1 MKFSQVAKPWKGDAK
16 IDQNDLRG
24 KENLFKQ
31 PKDSNK
37 KTRMKENMEEIVDLK
52 RLYMHF
58 CKKKIN
64 KKN

>member
-58 CKKKIN
+58 CKKKN
-64 KKN
+64 K

>member
-37 KTRMKENMEEIVDLK
+37 KTRMKDNMEDIVDIMLSEILNQTWK
-52 RLYMHF
+52 S
-58 CKKKIN
+58 N
-64 KKN
+64 VS

>member
-1 MKFSQVAKPWKGDAK
+1 MQHALPCPVVIWGVGLCT
-16 IDQNDLRG
+16 DLSR
-24 KENLFKQ
+24 KDRLHVLE
-31 PKDSNK
+31 KDSNK